1 MNDVGGGQ
9 GGRGASG
16 GGARRPV
23 DRRLSHHQDRDKP
36 PVLRTGDDPPPP
48 AREQLPLPR
57 RRRQAHLEPQ
67 LRNPGSNE
75 AGTPFAAFTTQA
87 PAAEETP
94 REDAPPEPGTPPGG
108 SDVAAAFHSATRRGR
123 LHRRPQFFEG
133 RGARTPPE
141 DPAR

>member
-1 MNDVGGGQ
+1 M
-9 GGRGASG
+9 
-16 GGARRPV
+16 
-23 DRRLSHHQDRDKP
+23 DRRLSHHQDKP

-67 LRNPGSNE
+67 LRNPGNNE
-75 AGTPFAAFTTQA
+75 AGTPFAAFATQA
-87 PAAEETP
+87 PAPEAAP
-94 REDAPPEPGTPPGG
+94 REDPQPEPSTPPSG

-133 RGARTPPE
+133 RGGGRTPPPE
-141 DPAR
+141 DQAR